1 MRGEKMGKLWNVK
14 IDEKM
19 YNVELKGRKL
29 LVNGEDIKLK
39 KYRKKTGLV
48 HEEYEFPLG
57 SKTAFLDLRGMN
69 GSVLVIDNKNC
80 ATGEEYVPVKMPKW
94 AYIFVVLHCLNFLN
108 GALGAAM
115 AVIGIMLTASI
126 SSNKRMN
133 VVLRVLLDLVVLVV
147 AIIAIFSIA
156 LMLAGMV

>member
-1 MRGEKMGKLWNVK
+1 MGKLWNVK
-14 IDEKM
+14 IDEQM

-39 KYRKKTGLV
+39 KYRKKSGLI

-57 SKTAFLDLRGMN
+57 SKTAFLDLRNMN

-80 ATGEEYVPVKMPKW
+80 ATGEEYVPMKMPKW

-126 SSNKRMN
+126 SSNRKMN
-133 VVLRVLLDLVVLVV
+133 VVVRVLLNLAILVV
-147 AIIAIFSIA
+147 AVIAIFAIA
-156 LMLAGMV
+156 LMLTGLV